1 MFGKIMY
8 IGESE
13 AHVENLIKDANA
25 ADLMNV
31 NVIFEDSRGCILGEV
46 QEINS
51 DVIKIRFLGEYINGK
66 YVNGVLRKPLLSS
79 KIRMITKNEL
89 TELVGTYS
97 ASSFVLGES
106 AIYKGF
112 NIYPSINSLF
122 SNHLAIFGNSGSGKS
137 CGVARI
143 VQNLFSSMY
152 QVQYNANIFI
162 FDAFGEYKNAF
173 GKLNEINSNY
183 SYKFITSNPHDENDN
198 LLKIPVC
205 LLTLDDMALLLQAN
219 NHAQLPIIE
228 NMIKLA
234 KNFKL
239 ILKKLKIIKTI

>member
-162 FDAFGEYKNAF
+162 F
-173 GKLNEINSNY
+173 
-183 SYKFITSNPHDENDN
+183 
-198 LLKIPVC
+198 VC
-205 LLTLDDMALLLQAN
+205 FRR
-219 NHAQLPIIE
+219 I
-228 NMIKLA
+228 
-234 KNFKL
+234 
-239 ILKKLKIIKTI
+239 